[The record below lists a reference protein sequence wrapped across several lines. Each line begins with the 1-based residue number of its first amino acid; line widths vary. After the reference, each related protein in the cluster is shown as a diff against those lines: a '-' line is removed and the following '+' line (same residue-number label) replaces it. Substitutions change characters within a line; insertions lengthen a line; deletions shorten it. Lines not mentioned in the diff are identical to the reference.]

1 MKKVLVLAS
10 VASMIDK
17 FNMDNIS
24 ILKKLGY
31 QVDVACNFKN
41 GSITS
46 QERVDEFRA
55 ELESDNIKTYHINI
69 PRQITAVADI
79 IKSYKYVKNLVNHE
93 QYQIVHCHSPIG
105 GIITRLACRKARK
118 KGTKVVYTAHGF
130 HFFTGAPKL
139 NWLIFYPAEKLCA
152 RFTDV
157 LITINQEDY
166 NRAKK
171 KFKARRT
178 EYVPGIGIHTKEYLD
193 KKNSTPL
200 KRKNFNINDDDFI
213 ITCAGQLSKRKNHQ
227 LVIKAMALLKNP
239 KLKFLLIG
247 FGEKEEELKALINSN
262 HLENSVIMT
271 GYRSDVI
278 DIFSIADAFVFPSL
292 QEGLPVALM
301 EAMSVG
307 LPVVCTNIRG
317 NSDLIKNGFGGY
329 LTATDDTSS
338 FAKSLDKLINDPKLC
353 KKMGQI
359 NIETMKNFDTEHVN
373 NVMEEIYKSI

>member
-1 MKKVLVLAS
+1 MLAS

-31 QVDVACNFKN
+31 QVEVACNFEN

-46 QERVDEFRA
+46 QERVNEFRA
-55 ELESDNIKTYHINI
+55 ELEADGIKTYHVNI
-69 PRQITAVADI
+69 PRQITAISHI

-139 NWLIFYPAEKLCA
+139 NWLIFYPAEKFCA
-152 RFTDV
+152 KFTDV

-166 NRAKK
+166 NRAQK
-171 KFKARRT
+171 KFKAKCV
-178 EYVPGIGIHTKEYLD
+178 EYVPGIGIHTKEYFE
-193 KKNSTPL
+193 KKNSTTL
-200 KRKNFNINDDDFI
+200 TREDFNINNTDFI
-213 ITCAGQLSKRKNHQ
+213 ITCAGQLSKRKNHK
-227 LVIKAMALLKNP
+227 LVINAMAQLKNP
-239 KLKFLLIG
+239 KLKFILIG
-247 FGEKEEELKALINSN
+247 FGEKEEELKSLINNN
-262 HLENSVIMT
+262 HLENNVIMT
-271 GYRSDVI
+271 GYRNDVI

-307 LPVVCTNIRG
+307 LPVVCTKIRG
-317 NSDLIKNGFGGY
+317 NTDLIKNDKGGY
-329 LTATDDTSS
+329 LTDTFDALT
-338 FAKSLDKLINDPKLC
+338 FAKALDKLINNPMLC
-353 KKMGQI
+353 KKMGKT
-359 NIETMKNFDTEHVN
+359 NIETMKKFDTQNVN
-373 NVMEEIYKSI
+373 KIMEEIYKSI